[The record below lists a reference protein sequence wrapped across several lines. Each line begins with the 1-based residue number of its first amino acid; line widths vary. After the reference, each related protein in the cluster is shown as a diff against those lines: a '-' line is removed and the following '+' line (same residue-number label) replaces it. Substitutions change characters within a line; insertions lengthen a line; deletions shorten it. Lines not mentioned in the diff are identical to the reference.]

1 MSGAASAT
9 AMSASIQHSSFWYGT
24 DFVLYCVSR
33 QRSGTS
39 VGDVCIM
46 YLYYLA
52 SEPMVMCLMSYSV
65 DADERAELAM
75 ALAWSMSVSLN
86 LI

>member
-1 MSGAASAT
+1 
-9 AMSASIQHSSFWYGT
+9 
-24 DFVLYCVSR
+24 
-33 QRSGTS
+33 
-39 VGDVCIM
+39 M